1 MSRTTVRPRIYSD
14 EDRRERKR
22 EEDKKYRESRT
33 EEQKEYQRT
42 YSRAWRES
50 RTEEQKE
57 RQRAETRKWRANMT
71 EEQEE
76 HQRALQRKWQASLSE
91 EQKEHRRA
99 ATRKWRANLSEEQKE
114 YQCVTKRAWARANLD
129 KRRENRKPP
138 TEAQRVAKKTY
149 DLAYMVRLTDE
160 QRAEITARVQ
170 ARGQGER
177 DSLSDAYVK
186 KLLKCSVSV
195 PQELIELKRINLK
208 IRRYLY
214 QGEQR

>member
-1 MSRTTVRPRIYSD
+1 MSRITVRPRIYSD

-22 EEDKKYRESRT
+22 EENKKYRESRT

-57 RQRAETRKWRANMT
+57 RQRAETRNWRAN
-71 EEQEE
+71 
-76 HQRALQRKWQASLSE
+76 R
-91 EQKEHRRA
+91 
-99 ATRKWRANLSEEQKE
+99 SEEQKE

-186 KLLKCSVSV
+186 KLLKCSASV